1 MILSLPMPGAS
12 TQNQGLQTIQKRL
25 SLLLLVVLLLSSP
38 SLTLHACQTQSQ
50 EPEVIQEIRLR
61 GLDRLGTAEVL
72 ARMKIRSGDRWD
84 PAALD
89 AEYRRLWT
97 SGDFVTIESPLVD
110 HTASGVIITI
120 TLRERRQIFEV
131 KFEGAQD
138 LSEKAALRQIRS
150 NKDELHDPL
159 LVREDID
166 SIRDLLLEQGHPFA
180 RVDSRT
186 EETTDGLVVIFE
198 IDEGPQVLLRTIDL
212 KGSGSLPIGKILKLM
227 QLRTKTPLG
236 LLRSGKFDPRLL
248 EEDLEKI
255 REYYISMGFFDA
267 EVSVDQLEFQNNLE
281 NLRLVIDV
289 EEGPRYRIGE
299 IEFSFEGS
307 RVIPE
312 TELRATLAVAPGDL
326 WNGALVKEDTGKLK
340 GLYNGQGYLDATI
353 TPTLTY
359 PLEGVDVILRYRI
372 HEGSLVY
379 VSDIEFR
386 GNTNTRDD
394 VIRRQLEI
402 YPGELLHPDLL
413 QTSLSNIHRLR
424 YFDGVRP
431 LFDSGGDPDRRPVV
445 FEVAEGSTGRA
456 LFGVGYSSGRGA
468 VGNLSIEKRNFDITD
483 VPDSLSDLPGS
494 FTGGGQRL
502 ILEAQPG
509 TQYSRYRLQFTEP
522 YMGGSHNSLRIS
534 AFRSVLLR
542 PDYIEDRSSAGIT
555 VGRLFSLEE
564 KLRGTL
570 GFRNDRVS
578 VDDVSMSAPSVV
590 INSAGKT
597 TYSAIDLN
605 LDWDRRVYRPVIGA
619 VDGWYLETGYSHIG
633 GPLGGDL
640 EIGKLSFGTGLFR
653 TIHKNSDE
661 LRHVFAMRTS
671 FNWAEPLGDDD
682 LIPVFERFYLGGP
695 RSLRGFDYRGAGPR
709 ENDAELGGTVR
720 HRGSVEYTWP
730 LLDNTLRGIV
740 FTDFGNLSDGK
751 AAFSLDE
758 YRVGVGG
765 GIVLNIP
772 IFGQPLP
779 ISITW
784 TEAVKKED
792 GDRLQEFSF
801 DLGWFL
807 Y

>member
-1 MILSLPMPGAS
+1 
-12 TQNQGLQTIQKRL
+12 
-25 SLLLLVVLLLSSP
+25 
-38 SLTLHACQTQSQ
+38 
-50 EPEVIQEIRLR
+50 
-61 GLDRLGTAEVL
+61 
-72 ARMKIRSGDRWD
+72 
-84 PAALD
+84 
-89 AEYRRLWT
+89 
-97 SGDFVTIESPLVD
+97 
-110 HTASGVIITI
+110 
-120 TLRERRQIFEV
+120 
-131 KFEGAQD
+131 
-138 LSEKAALRQIRS
+138 
-150 NKDELHDPL
+150 
-159 LVREDID
+159 
-166 SIRDLLLEQGHPFA
+166 
-180 RVDSRT
+180 
-186 EETTDGLVVIFE
+186 
-198 IDEGPQVLLRTIDL
+198 
-212 KGSGSLPIGKILKLM
+212 
-227 QLRTKTPLG
+227 
-236 LLRSGKFDPRLL
+236 
-248 EEDLEKI
+248 
-255 REYYISMGFFDA
+255 
-267 EVSVDQLEFQNNLE
+267 
-281 NLRLVIDV
+281 
-289 EEGPRYRIGE
+289 
-299 IEFSFEGS
+299 
-307 RVIPE
+307 
-312 TELRATLAVAPGDL
+312 
-326 WNGALVKEDTGKLK
+326 
-340 GLYNGQGYLDATI
+340 
-353 TPTLTY
+353 
-359 PLEGVDVILRYRI
+359 
-372 HEGSLVY
+372 
-379 VSDIEFR
+379 
-386 GNTNTRDD
+386 
-394 VIRRQLEI
+394 
-402 YPGELLHPDLL
+402 
-413 QTSLSNIHRLR
+413 
-424 YFDGVRP
+424 
-431 LFDSGGDPDRRPVV
+431 
-445 FEVAEGSTGRA
+445 
-456 LFGVGYSSGRGA
+456 

-509 TQYSRYRLQFTEP
+509 TEYSRYRLQFSEP
-522 YMGGSHNSLRIS
+522 YMGGSQNSLRIS

-653 TIHKNSDE
+653 TIHENSDE

-671 FNWAEPLGDDD
+671 FNWAEPLGKDDF
-682 LIPVFERFYLGGP
+682 IPVFERFYLGGP

-709 ENDAELGGTVR
+709 GENGAEIGGTVR
-720 HRGSVEYTWP
+720 HRGSLEYTWP

>member
-1 MILSLPMPGAS
+1 MILSLPARGAS
-12 TQNQGLQTIQKRL
+12 TPYQGLVSIQRRL

-38 SLTLHACQTQSQ
+38 SLTLHACQTPSR
-50 EPEVIQEIRLR
+50 ESEVIQEIRLQ

-72 ARMKIRSGDRWD
+72 ARMKIRPGDRWD

-97 SGDFVTIESPLVD
+97 SGDFVSIESPLVD

-212 KGSGSLPIGKILKLM
+212 KGSGSLPIANILKLM

-255 REYYISMGFFDA
+255 REYYTSMGFFDA

-299 IEFSFEGS
+299 IEFSIEGS

-413 QTSLSNIHRLR
+413 QTSLSNIHSLR
-424 YFDGVRP
+424 YFDGVRTQ
-431 LFDSGGDPDRRPVV
+431 FDSGGDPDRRPVV

-456 LFGVGYSSGRGA
+456 MFGVGYSSARGA
-468 VGNLSIEKRNFDITD
+468 VGNLAIEKRNFDITD

-494 FTGGGQRL
+494 FTGGGQSL
-502 ILEAQPG
+502 ILEARPG
-509 TQYSRYRLQFTEP
+509 TQYSLYRLQFSEP
-522 YMGGSHNSLRIS
+522 YLGGSQNSLRIS

-564 KLRGTL
+564 KLRGTV
-570 GFRNDRVS
+570 GFRNDRIS
-578 VDDVSMSAPSVV
+578 VNDVSTSAPDVV
-590 INSAGKT
+590 SDSAGKT

-633 GPLGGDL
+633 GPLGGNL
-640 EIGKLSFGTGLFR
+640 EIGKFSLGTGLFR
-653 TIHKNSDE
+653 TIHENSDE
-661 LRHVFAMRTS
+661 LRHIFAMRTS
-671 FNWAEPLGDDD
+671 FNWAEPLGEDDF
-682 LIPVFERFYLGGP
+682 IPVFERFYLGGP

-709 ENDAELGGTVR
+709 ENDAEIGGTVR

-779 ISITW
+779 ISFTW
-784 TEAVKKED
+784 TEAVKKEE
-792 GDRLQEFSF
+792 GDRLVEFSV